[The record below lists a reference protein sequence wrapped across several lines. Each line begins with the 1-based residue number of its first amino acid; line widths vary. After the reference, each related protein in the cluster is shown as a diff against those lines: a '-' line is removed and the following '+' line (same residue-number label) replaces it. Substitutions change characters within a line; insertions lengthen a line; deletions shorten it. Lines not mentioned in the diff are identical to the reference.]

1 MYHCLPPRLYRAPL
15 DFDLPRRTD
24 SVADALCP
32 DPLPHDPV
40 PASDLD
46 TGALLAEAGVPAHA
60 VRSRSWPRRPPRT
73 SESSGVARSE

>member
-1 MYHCLPPRLYRAPL
+1 MYDCLPPRSYRAPL

-32 DPLPHDPV
+32 DPQSNDPM

-46 TGALLAEAGVPAHA
+46 ARALLAEAGVPAHA
-60 VRSRSWPRRPPRT
+60 VRSILA
-73 SESSGVARSE
+73 SSSAPDG